1 MAHLPTGFEEFY
13 LESKDRCFRALLAT
27 VANAAEADDLL
38 AEAYTRAFANWS
50 FVAVHPAPSAWVVRT
65 ALNLH
70 RDRWRSGR
78 RERLAAAPADTQPAF
93 SAFVDPR
100 IIESISRLPKRQ
112 REVVIYRVLLDLSA
126 DETARELGID
136 PGTVGTHLRRA
147 LGALRS
153 DLHESEPLPPS
164 RKAAHER

>member
-1 MAHLPTGFEEFY
+1 MAHLPNGFEEFY

-50 FVAVHPAPSAWVVRT
+50 SVAVHPAPSAWVVRT

-78 RERLAAAPADTQPAF
+78 REQLAALPSERQTAF
-93 SAFVDPR
+93 NAFIDPR
-100 IIESISRLPKRQ
+100 ILESISRLPTRQ
-112 REVVIYRVLLDLSA
+112 REVVVYRVLLDLSA

-147 LGALRS
+147 LGALRTE
-153 DLHESEPLPPS
+153 LRESQPRPLS
-164 RKAAHER
+164 REAPYER